1 MAAVDADMANAEANR
16 TKEALE
22 SWCGICQN
30 TYFPVI
36 SYQVCFLVR
45 FFLRLA
51 TREGSLAFSLLTKID
66 PAKVAMDEIKEA
78 FCRDIDNLDFKS
90 QVPFH
95 MCN

>member
-1 MAAVDADMANAEANR
+1 MQRQTGQKKLWKAGAASVK
-16 TKEALE
+16 TH
-22 SWCGICQN
+22 
-30 TYFPVI
+30 I
-36 SYQVCFLVR
+36 SPLFFIKFVFGQI
-45 FFLRLA
+45 FLRLA